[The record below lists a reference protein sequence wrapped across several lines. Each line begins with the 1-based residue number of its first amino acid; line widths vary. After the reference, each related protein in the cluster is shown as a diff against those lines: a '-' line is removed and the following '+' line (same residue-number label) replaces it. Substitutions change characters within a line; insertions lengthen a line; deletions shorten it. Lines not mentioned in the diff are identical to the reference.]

1 MSYESYNAFATAV
14 KNEIQ
19 ELDYEQQLGILTI
32 VVSAMNRL
40 KKSPVKTERK
50 RSAAEIVDSLTGIIP
65 CDGPLSI
72 KDIRN
77 ERLSARYGV

>member
-65 CDGPLSI
+65 CDEPLSI